1 MQVVKIQKGKR
12 IAKKKDKV
20 KGWYLIQSGSVIQK
34 LGLAEVTLGPNAIIG
49 ILEKDWYMC
58 DYIAGEDT
66 AIAAIPCGSAED
78 LKNIL
83 AANERYRVV
92 FLRTAIEQRHRIFVL
107 YAQLYKRVTQ
117 FHSFVQTVYH
127 DYQSFC
133 SNYQL
138 DEQVFPQMDYFTMLE
153 MKHKAE
159 AWEVNNSTSL
169 IKNVLKDYIQMMV
182 KDDSLCVGVI
192 MEASAQ
198 MHRAM
203 LGIGEMVA
211 YLSDRKE
218 TLLAESENDIFHLY
232 FDLAIRCCKRH
243 LDIAPV
249 RQEMDYLS
257 GFIRKIQI

>member
-1 MQVVKIQKGKR
+1 MKIQKGKR
-12 IAKKKDKV
+12 IAKRKDIV
-20 KGWYLIQSGSVIQK
+20 KEWYLIQSGSVIQK

-49 ILEKDWYMC
+49 ILERDWFIC

-66 AIAAIPCGSAED
+66 AIAAIPCGNADD

-83 AANERYRVV
+83 AANERYRIV

-107 YAQLYKRVTQ
+107 YSQIYKRMSQ
-117 FHSFVQTVYH
+117 FHAFVQTVYN
-127 DYQSFC
+127 DYKSFC
-133 SNYQL
+133 GNYQL
-138 DEQVFPQMDYFTMLE
+138 DEQPFPQMDYFNRLE

-182 KDDSLCVGVI
+182 RDDSLCVGVI

-203 LGIGEMVA
+203 LGIGEMVT

-218 TLLAESENDIFHLY
+218 ILLAESEND
-232 FDLAIRCCKRH
+232 
-243 LDIAPV
+243 
-249 RQEMDYLS
+249 LS
-257 GFIRKIQI
+257 LIHI